1 MTSPVE
7 FDIPLPGGTL
17 HAARWGAPTA
27 PLTLCVHGLS
37 ANLHTFGF
45 LAERLAGPDRQVV
58 AIDLRGRGRSDIT
71 PPGTYGLTAHA
82 RDVLEVATA
91 LGADRFDH
99 IGWSLG
105 ALIGITTAGLAGDRL
120 RTLTLID
127 HCGREQPAAYAAVRQ
142 GLDRLDA
149 VVDRPEDYIGR
160 IRDAGVVT
168 PWNEYWTR
176 VYSYELTSLGDRLTP
191 RTDKAACLEDLDSPD
206 RDRVRDSWPKI
217 TMPALLVRATVP
229 LNGADV
235 VPVADRD
242 ELRATA
248 RDLRVVEVAS
258 NHFGVMTDPGTATA
272 IAALLDRDRR

>member
-1 MTSPVE
+1 MTE
-7 FDIPLPGGTL
+7 FDIPLSSGTL

-37 ANLHTFGF
+37 ANLHAFDF
-45 LAERLAGPDRQVV
+45 MAERIAGPDRQVV

-82 RDVLEVATA
+82 EDVLEAATA
-91 LGADRFDH
+91 LGADRFDYV
-99 IGWSLG
+99 GWSLG
-105 ALIGITTAGLAGDRL
+105 ALIGITAAGIAAERL

-127 HCGREQPAAYAAVRQ
+127 HCGREDPAAYAAVRQ

-149 VVDRPEDYIGR
+149 VVDRPEDYVAR
-160 IRDAGVVT
+160 IRGAGMVS

-176 VYSYELTSLGDRLTP
+176 LYTYELTPLGERFTP
-191 RTDKAACLEDLDSPD
+191 RTDKAACLEDLDRPD
-206 RDRVRDSWPKI
+206 RGRVRDSWPKI
-217 TMPALLVRATVP
+217 TMSALLVRATVP

-248 RDLRVVEVAS
+248 SDLRVVEVAG
-258 NHFGVMTDPGTATA
+258 NHFGVMTEQGTAA
-272 IAALLDRDRR
+272 AVAALLG